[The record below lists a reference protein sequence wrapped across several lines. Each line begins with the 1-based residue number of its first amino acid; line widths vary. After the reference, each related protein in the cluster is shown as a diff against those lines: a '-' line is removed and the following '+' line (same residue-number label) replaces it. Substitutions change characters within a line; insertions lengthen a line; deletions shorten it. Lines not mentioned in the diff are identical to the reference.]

1 MLKKS
6 TIKTLGMLFF
16 VFAIAL
22 SSINQVQAGAEPDIN
37 HAGIIKKRPPL
48 FSKYCWKTSRSVEGP
63 SNVPKPFLSLPFAGM
78 LTDNSWTSQFDHD
91 KPVYKPDGIIAGFGE
106 TFSWKDGGT
115 QVYVK
120 GQRDPAYFKTSENYE
135 KALAKGSVL
144 AYEAPAM
151 EFFIYYDG
159 HDGHDFATTG
169 NVLAAADGTVVFR
182 DVDQSPLGRVVEIY
196 HPEGYLTRYAHLA
209 SIDKAIEVGKTVKAG
224 AVIGVVGG
232 SAFIT
237 PKGGIGKLIEDYWGR
252 HLHFSVFRWNASRN
266 DWQVT
271 DPFGW
276 DPYSPAARQK
286 DDPLVACNGEI
297 SYNLWVGGWPKPA
310 SSSAGVSS
318 IEPKSD
324 RYVGGF
330 LGQEAAALDPKDAA
344 SVLANFVKMLSS
356 KDASLVEP
364 LVDGKGINYA
374 NYIEG
379 GDPTSRSEFLN
390 DLKARINSGPKCDG
404 YIINST
410 VMTIWTSTWQP
421 AWKMTELC
429 YIGCQTFDTPWQSK
443 VAGFLFDKST
453 GSWLLKAV
461 ILSPLKEWERM
472 VGKQNLTACTIPPAA
487 VSSTF
492 SCSGG
497 LPTRLKT
504 GGYASVSTFPAQA
517 NNVRAKAG
525 IQAKYLG
532 NINPGKGMKLV
543 EGPVCADGMI
553 WWRVE
558 ALGSSVK
565 GWTSEGDGKNYW
577 LSPCSSAA
585 SCGK

>member
-1 MLKKS
+1 MRL
-6 TIKTLGMLFF
+6 
-16 VFAIAL
+16 AI
-22 SSINQVQAGAEPDIN
+22 GAPGIFPAD
-37 HAGIIKKRPPL
+37 IIKKRPPT
-48 FSKYCWKTSRSVEGP
+48 FSQYCWKTSGSIEGP
-63 SNVPKPFLSLPFAGM
+63 SVAPKPFLYLPFSGL
-78 LTDNSWTSQFDHD
+78 LTDRSWTSQFDHD

-106 TFSWKDGGT
+106 TFSWKGGGT

-120 GQRDPAYFKTSENYE
+120 GQSGPTYFKPSENYE

-159 HDGHDFATTG
+159 HDGHDFATSG
-169 NVLAAADGTVVFR
+169 NVLAAADGTVVFM
-182 DVDQSPLGRVVEIY
+182 DIDKNALGRVVEIY
-196 HPEGYLTRYAHLA
+196 HPEGYLTRYAHLKSFDK
-209 SIDKAIEVGKTVKAG
+209 SISVGKTVKAG

-237 PKGGIGKLIEDYWGR
+237 PKGATGKLIEDYWGA

-286 DDPLVACNGEI
+286 DDPLAACNGEI
-297 SYNLWVGGWPKPA
+297 SYNLWVGGWPKGA
-310 SSSAGVSS
+310 SSTAGVSS
-318 IEPKSD
+318 IQPKAD

-330 LGQEAAALDPKDAA
+330 LGEEAAILDPKDAA

-379 GDPTSRSEFLN
+379 GDPTTRQEFFN
-390 DLKARINSGPKCDG
+390 DLKARLNSGVKCDG
-404 YIINST
+404 YVITST
-410 VMTIWTSTWQP
+410 GMTIWTSAWLP

-429 YIGCQTFDTPWQSK
+429 YVGCQIFDTPWQSK
-443 VAGFLFDKST
+443 TAGFLFDKSS

-461 ILSPLKEWERM
+461 ILSPLQEWEKM
-472 VGKQNLTACTIPPAA
+472 VGKQNLTACTTPPAA

-504 GGYASVSTFPAQA
+504 GGYASVNTFPAQA
-517 NNVRAKAG
+517 NNVRQKAG
-525 IQAKYLG
+525 IQGKYLG
-532 NINPGKGMKLV
+532 AISPGKGMKLV

-558 ALGSSVK
+558 ALGSAVK

-577 LSPCSSAA
+577 LAPCSSAA